1 MILSI
6 TLNLAVD
13 KVATAEKLE
22 CGREN
27 RIEVKTRLP
36 GGKGVNVARALRCAG
51 LEVSL
56 SGFAG
61 GKNGEFIQEGLVRE
75 SIDPLLFPIEEESRV
90 CLILVEKNGRV
101 TEIYEK
107 GPLIPET
114 LQEEFLEFFLK
125 VAKDFA
131 WVSAS
136 GSLPPGFA
144 SNYYALLLEKL
155 KGQVFLDFH
164 GQPLLTALQKGAFLL
179 KVNQR
184 EFTRTFQVEEGK
196 IPSVMCRLLEKFPLK
211 YLVVT
216 LGGKGALGAEKGKV
230 YRAGVTFQPNVV
242 CPVGAGDAFM
252 AGLIYSFFK
261 GEDFNQ
267 ALKRGVSFSVS
278 NLGFWEGGRV
288 DLQYAERILKKVK
301 LEET

>member
-1 MILSI
+1 LILSI

-13 KVATAEKLE
+13 KVATAERLE

-36 GGKGVNVARALRCAG
+36 GGKGVNVARALNCAG
-51 LEVSL
+51 MEVSV

-61 GKNGEFIQEGLVRE
+61 GKNGEYIQEGLLAE
-75 SIDPLLFPIEEESRV
+75 GINPFLFPIEEESRV
-90 CLILVEKNGRV
+90 CLILVEKDGRV

-107 GPLIPET
+107 GPLIPENA
-114 LQEEFLEFFLK
+114 QVGFLNYIKEVGRGFS
-125 VAKDFA
+125 
-131 WVSAS
+131 WVSIS

-144 SNYYALLLEKL
+144 ADYYSKLLRKL
-155 KGQVFLDFH
+155 KGKIFLDFH
-164 GQPLLTALQKGAFLL
+164 GSAMLSALKKGAFLL

-216 LGGKGALGAEKGKV
+216 LGGKGTLGAEKGKV

-261 GEDFNQ
+261 GEDFKQ